1 MAKVLVVDDDRNTV
15 RLLHTLLELD
25 GFDVVSA
32 LRGSDVMPAMEAH
45 HPDIVLMDYHLTDMD
60 GIEVVKMLRAM
71 PAYAHIPIVMASG
84 LDVEYEALEA
94 GASCF
99 LAKPYEPPEL
109 PRVFNELLGL

>member
-25 GFDVVSA
+25 GFEVVSA
-32 LRGSDVMPAMEAH
+32 VRGGDVLGMMKAH
-45 HPDIVLMDYHLTDMD
+45 QPDIVLMDYHLTDTD
-60 GIEVVKMLRAM
+60 GIEVVKQLRAM
-71 PAYAHIPIVMASG
+71 PQYATLPIVMASG
-84 LDVEYEALEA
+84 LDVEAEALAA
-94 GASCF
+94 GASRF